1 MAKTVSG
8 PLRAAGAPR
17 APKGSKNVRES
28 FFVILG
34 SKAFQKDPNLN
45 LSNKS
50 QPDYKVPYTK
60 T

>member
-1 MAKTVSG
+1 MAKTVAG
-8 PLRAAGAPR
+8 PLRGPPR
-17 APKGSKNVRES
+17 APKGSKNLRES
-28 FFVILG
+28 FFVILCP
-34 SKAFQKDPNLN
+34 KAFQKHPNLN

>member
-8 PLRAAGAPR
+8 PLRGPLR

-34 SKAFQKDPNLN
+34 PKAFQKHPNLN